1 MKVVFVNTDIGHD
14 TCLDDI
20 TLYKTYEVKE
30 VESFWSL
37 ELSIIV
43 TLYKIKTDNG
53 KYLNRNANLFVGQEE
68 FRNMQ
73 IEKLFT

>member
-20 TLYKTYEVKE
+20 TLYNTYEVKE

-53 KYLNRNANLFVGQEE
+53 RTGSRNAKLFVEQEK
-68 FRNMQ
+68 FRNKQ

>member
-1 MKVVFVNTDIGHD
+1 MKVVFVNTEIGHD
-14 TCLDDI
+14 TCTDDI
-20 TLYKTYEVKE
+20 TLYKTYHVEE

-37 ELSIIV
+37 ELSIII

-53 KYLNRNANLFVGQEE
+53 KYSNKNAKLFIGQSE
-68 FRNMQ
+68 FRSMQ

>member
-1 MKVVFVNTDIGHD
+1 MKVVFVNTDIGHE

-20 TLYKTYEVKE
+20 TLYNTYEVKE

-53 KYLNRNANLFVGQEE
+53 KYSNKNAKLFIGQSE
-68 FRNMQ
+68 FRSMQ

>member
-14 TCLDDI
+14 TSLEYI

-37 ELSIIV
+37 ELSRVV

-68 FRNMQ
+68 FRNKQ

>member
-1 MKVVFVNTDIGHD
+1 M
-14 TCLDDI
+14 
-20 TLYKTYEVKE
+20 EKE

-53 KYLNRNANLFVGQEE
+53 KYSNKNAKLFIGQSE
-68 FRNMQ
+68 FRSMQ

>member
-20 TLYKTYEVKE
+20 TLYNTYEVKE

-53 KYLNRNANLFVGQEE
+53 KYSIKNAKLFIGQSE
-68 FRNMQ
+68 FRSMQ